1 MTLFCLLLF
10 LSSKNSNESIQIT
23 KHSTHEI
30 KKKVDT
36 KELAQYNH
44 AVTGTD
50 ENRQNNGN
58 INIVGEIGLGTLIR
72 NDAKE
77 EIVVEYIDAY
87 KLITDLEGYEYNL
100 KINEIM
106 PKHI

>member
-10 LSSKNSNESIQIT
+10 LSSCKNSNESIQIT
-23 KHSTHEI
+23 KHSTKF

-50 ENRQNNGN
+50 ENGKTYM
-58 INIVGEIGLGTLIR
+58 EI
-72 NDAKE
+72 
-77 EIVVEYIDAY
+77 
-87 KLITDLEGYEYNL
+87 
-100 KINEIM
+100 
-106 PKHI
+106 

>member
-1 MTLFCLLLF
+1 LQ
-10 LSSKNSNESIQIT
+10 NSNESIQIT

-50 ENRQNNGN
+50 ENGKTYM
-58 INIVGEIGLGTLIR
+58 EI
-72 NDAKE
+72 
-77 EIVVEYIDAY
+77 
-87 KLITDLEGYEYNL
+87 
-100 KINEIM
+100 
-106 PKHI
+106 